1 MIRASTTTTTT
12 ITTTT
17 IESASL
23 MSAPRTLFDK
33 IWDAHV
39 VRALGERDALLY
51 IDRLF
56 LHERTGGIALRALN
70 DSGRAVANPA
80 HAFAVADH
88 IVDTREGRGDTTPV
102 PGGDAFIRT
111 LREAAREAGIRLF
124 DVTDAD
130 QGIGHLV
137 AAEQGIALPGLS
149 VVCPDSHTCTLGAL
163 GALAFGIGSS
173 DCEHVLAT
181 EMLKV
186 RRPKTMRVTFDGQ
199 LARHVR
205 SKDLVLTLLREFG
218 VSGGAGYAVEFAG
231 DAIRALPVE
240 ARFTICNMAVEFA
253 AFTGLIAPDDKT
265 IEYLSGRPY
274 APRDENS
281 ATAVAAWSQ
290 LTSDDDAEFD
300 RELQLD
306 ASAVGVTV
314 TWGTSPQH
322 ALGLDE
328 PLPAADKFDNQAA
341 REHAGKALEYMDLK
355 PGATLRGMPIDG
367 AFIGSCTNSRLSDL
381 RDAAQVLRDRRVAPG
396 VKALCVPGSTQVKRA
411 AEAEGLDKVFKDAGF
426 EWREAGCS
434 LCFYAGGDGFAP
446 GQRVVSSTNR
456 NFEGRQ
462 GPMVRTHLASPRTV
476 AASAVS
482 GHLRDAES
490 LVAQSGGSRAAV

>member
-1 MIRASTTTTTT
+1 MAT
-12 ITTTT
+12 
-17 IESASL
+17 A
-23 MSAPRTLFDK
+23 RTLFDK

-39 VRALGERDALLY
+39 VRELPDRAALLY

-56 LHERTGGIALRALN
+56 FHERTGGIALRSLN
-70 DSGRAVANPA
+70 ESGRAVANPA

-88 IVDTREGRGDTTPV
+88 IVDTREGRTDSTPV

-111 LREAAREAGIRLF
+111 LREASREAGIHLF

-149 VVCPDSHTCTLGAL
+149 FVCPDSHTCTLGAL
-163 GALAFGIGSS
+163 GALAFGIGTS

-186 RRPKTMRVTFDGQ
+186 RRPKTMRVTFTGTLPD
-199 LARHVR
+199 HVR
-205 SKDLVLTLLREFG
+205 SKDLVLSLLREFG
-218 VSGGAGYAVEFAG
+218 VGGGAGYAVEFAG
-231 DAIRALPVE
+231 PAIDALPME

-253 AFTGLIAPDDKT
+253 AFTGIIAPDART
-265 IEYLSGRPY
+265 IEYLRDRPY
-274 APRDENS
+274 APSGEQWD
-281 ATAVAAWSQ
+281 AAVEAWSH
-290 LTSDDDAEFD
+290 LKSDPDARFD
-300 RELQLD
+300 KELELD
-306 ASAVGVTV
+306 ASNIGVTV

-322 ALGLDE
+322 ALGLDSA
-328 PLPAADKFDNQAA
+328 LPSQADFGSSAA
-341 REHAGKALEYMDLK
+341 RKHAAKAMAYMGLA
-355 PGATLRGMPIDG
+355 PGSTLRGTPIDG

-381 RDAAQVLRDRRVAPG
+381 RDAAEILRGRRIAPN
-396 VKALCVPGSTQVKRA
+396 VKALCVPGSTKVKRA
-411 AEAEGLDKVFKDAGF
+411 AEAEGLDKVFKEAGF
-426 EWREAGCS
+426 EWRESGCS

-446 GQRVVSSTNR
+446 EQRVVSSTNR

-482 GHLRDAES
+482 GFLSDAEAV
-490 LVAQSGGSRAAV
+490 LNAPGEQHAAL